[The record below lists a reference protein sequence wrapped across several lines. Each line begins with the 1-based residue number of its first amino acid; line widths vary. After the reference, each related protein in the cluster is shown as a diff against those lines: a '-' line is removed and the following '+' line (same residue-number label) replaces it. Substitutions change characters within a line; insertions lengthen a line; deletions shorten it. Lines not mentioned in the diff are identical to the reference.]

1 MEFEMKDRKKHSV
14 ADFRKSDQ
22 KETLEDWTDDDLLEI
37 KKKIIRKLGLKEDD
51 PHDDG
56 RRENG

>member
-1 MEFEMKDRKKHSV
+1 MTEEEKQKLFEKFKKPARSGDDV
-14 ADFRKSDQ
+14 
-22 KETLEDWTDDDLLEI
+22 TDWTDDDLLEI
-37 KKKIIRKLGLKEDD
+37 KQKIIRKLGLKEDD

>member
-1 MEFEMKDRKKHSV
+1 MKDRKKHSV
-14 ADFRKSDQ
+14 EDFRKSDQ
-22 KETLEDWTDDDLLEI
+22 KETMEDWTDDDLLEI
-37 KKKIIRKLGLKEDD
+37 KQKIIRKLGLKEDD